1 MKSRELLIVTALFLT
16 LGVLVSAQET
26 APPPAA
32 ETTKPPEV
40 VSEPAADTTKAVID
54 MTEPTADTAKST
66 VDTLQKAK
74 PKESLISLDQPGAGV
89 SKYFLHEII
98 VTANRYEKSSFKTP
112 ASVSVLNHERIEKS
126 DPDIIADL
134 FRNLPGVE
142 LNDAGPFAPRPVI
155 RGLFGSRV
163 LLLADGERLN
173 DTRESSFSGAQLSLV
188 DVDEIE
194 RVEVVNGPGTVLY
207 GTDALGGVINLI
219 TSRVKFNEDDAR
231 AD

>member
-32 ETTKPPEV
+32 DTTKPPEV
-40 VSEPAADTTKAVID
+40 VSEPAADTTKPVID
-54 MTEPTADTAKST
+54 LTEPTADTAKST

-89 SKYFLHEII
+89 SKYFLNELVI
-98 VTANRYEKSSFKTP
+98 TTSRYEKSNFKVPT
-112 ASVSVLNHERIEKS
+112 AVSVINQEKIKKS

-142 LNDAGPFAPRPVI
+142 LN
-155 RGLFGSRV
+155 
-163 LLLADGERLN
+163 
-173 DTRESSFSGAQLSLV
+173 
-188 DVDEIE
+188 
-194 RVEVVNGPGTVLY
+194 
-207 GTDALGGVINLI
+207 
-219 TSRVKFNEDDAR
+219 
-231 AD
+231 